1 MMRHT
6 KRDYHYA
13 VRYCRQNERRI
24 RATRMAERLADNRSE
39 EFWSEVRKSSKSC
52 KNVAATVDGFSDAQN
67 IAEIFSNKF
76 KHLFQSVPYDENKMA
91 QLNDSVSSQVP
102 ADYAE
107 LRNTQDNIINSSE
120 IKDLI
125 TKLKRNKSDG
135 YNCITTDCLIFGTD
149 KLCVILAML
158 FCCILTHGYC
168 PSEFLVGTMSPIP
181 KGACNSQNSDKYR
194 AITLGSNIGRLLDL
208 LILEKEG
215 QTSLRTDDLQLGFK
229 KKCST
234 TLCTGLLKEV
244 AAHFVQGGSTV
255 YALFLDAS
263 KAFDCVDYFKL
274 LSGLHQRKLNC
285 VYLRCLINMYT
296 NQKLRVCWNG
306 YMSAEFP
313 ALNGVKQGGILSPTL
328 FSTYLDGL
336 MLMLRKSGEGCYIGP
351 YFYGTIAYAD
361 DVCLMSP
368 SIEGLKNMIKIA
380 EDYSKCYRITFNG
393 AKCQLLNFTTKKIKD
408 NPPITVHIGA
418 ETVACKSSAVHLGHQ
433 VYSDPTQDD
442 QDNIIKSFNRQ
453 FNMFRAKFQWVPPG
467 VKIKLFTSYC
477 CSFYGI
483 QLCDLGSLQRFHVTY
498 RKSIRL
504 LLGLPYRT
512 HCRLIPLIMKT
523 LCSVHMCRK
532 RFVKYAH
539 ACLVHDFAAL
549 RYIFRS
555 SMGLLNSAFAKNC
568 RHSGLLDITGN
579 DCNNLLCDIS
589 KTCEDECSN
598 INEKVTAMVITE
610 LLDCRYGL
618 KETIL
623 TYLQTNELIKFMC
636 IS

>member
-1 MMRHT
+1 M
-6 KRDYHYA
+6 
-13 VRYCRQNERRI
+13 E
-24 RATRMAERLADNRSE
+24 
-39 EFWSEVRKSSKSC
+39 
-52 KNVAATVDGFSDAQN
+52 
-67 IAEIFSNKF
+67 
-76 KHLFQSVPYDENKMA
+76 
-91 QLNDSVSSQVP
+91 QLPMLMTLV
-102 ADYAE
+102 
-107 LRNTQDNIINSSE
+107 
-120 IKDLI
+120 
-125 TKLKRNKSDG
+125 
-135 YNCITTDCLIFGTD
+135 
-149 KLCVILAML
+149 LCHPV
-158 FCCILTHGYC
+158 
-168 PSEFLVGTMSPIP
+168 
-181 KGACNSQNSDKYR
+181 
-194 AITLGSNIGRLLDL
+194 
-208 LILEKEG
+208 
-215 QTSLRTDDLQLGFK
+215 
-229 KKCST
+229 
-234 TLCTGLLKEV
+234 
-244 AAHFVQGGSTV
+244 
-255 YALFLDAS
+255 S
-263 KAFDCVDYFKL
+263 KAL
-274 LSGLHQRKLNC
+274 Q
-285 VYLRCLINMYT
+285 
-296 NQKLRVCWNG
+296 
-306 YMSAEFP
+306 
-313 ALNGVKQGGILSPTL
+313 
-328 FSTYLDGL
+328 
-336 MLMLRKSGEGCYIGP
+336 
-351 YFYGTIAYAD
+351 
-361 DVCLMSP
+361 
-368 SIEGLKNMIKIA
+368 NMIQHA
-380 EDYSKCYRITFNG
+380 EDYSKCYWITFNG
-393 AKCQLLNFTTKKIKD
+393 AKCQLLNFTAKKTKD
-408 NPPITVHIGA
+408 NPPVTVHIGA

-579 DCNNLLCDIS
+579 DCNNLLYDIS
-589 KTCEDECSN
+589 KMCEDECSN

-623 TYLQTNELIKFMC
+623 TYSQTNELIKFMC